1 METPPR
7 AWGRLGITPHID
19 TESRNTPTSVGKT
32 FDKCRENEGCRKHPH
47 ERGEDPWRAHHRV
60 RGLETPPRAWG
71 RLGRVRLHQLRR
83 GNTPTSVGKTLPRGY
98 TPATQQKHPH
108 ERGEDSFGWHTD
120 SALSETP
127 PRAWGRH
134 GFKRRRERCGGNTPT
149 SVGKTWTQARP
160 SSSCRKHP
168 HERGED
174 SASSAEVS
182 GSVETPPRAWG
193 RHDEVDSVKYADGNT
208 PTSVGK
214 T

>member
-83 GNTPTSVGKTLPRGY
+83 GNTPTSVGKTRSGGTLI
-98 TPATQQKHPH
+98 
-108 ERGEDSFGWHTD
+108 
-120 SALSETP
+120 AL
-127 PRAWGRH
+127 
-134 GFKRRRERCGGNTPT
+134 
-149 SVGKTWTQARP
+149 
-160 SSSCRKHP
+160 CRKHP

-174 SASSAEVS
+174 MAL
-182 GSVETPPRAWG
+182 SVDESDVEETPPRAWG
-193 RHDEVDSVKYADGNT
+193 RLGPKLVHRRLAGNT

-214 T
+214 TRLQARRCRAP

>member
-1 METPPR
+1 
-7 AWGRLGITPHID
+7 
-19 TESRNTPTSVGKT
+19 VGKT
-32 FDKCRENEGCRKHPH
+32 RSC
-47 ERGEDPWRAHHRV
+47 
-60 RGLETPPRAWG
+60 
-71 RLGRVRLHQLRR
+71 
-83 GNTPTSVGKTLPRGY
+83 PTSS
-98 TPATQQKHPH
+98 TPSRKHPH